1 MTTPASSAEHRLT
14 IGLTGGIGSGKSAV
28 AALLAALG
36 AGVLDADAIAHE
48 LTAPGGA
55 AIAAI
60 QQAFGAEMITPAG
73 ALDRD
78 RMRAAVF
85 ADPAKRCAL
94 ESILHPRIGQAMRE
108 RAARTAGPYLVL
120 VIPLLVENLPRWRSA
135 VDRIAVV
142 DCPES
147 QQIARVMR
155 RSGLDAAQVR
165 AIMATQ
171 ATREARRRA
180 ADDLIDNSADLA
192 ALQKRTRDLHA
203 GYLRMA
209 G

>member
-1 MTTPASSAEHRLT
+1 MAAPASSAEHRLT

-28 AALLAALG
+28 AAMLAELG

-48 LTAPGGA
+48 ITAPDGT
-55 AIAAI
+55 AIASI
-60 QQAFGAEMITPAG
+60 QDAFGSGMLTPAG

-85 ADPAKRCAL
+85 ADPAKRRAL

-108 RAARTAGPYLVL
+108 RAAQTSGAYLVL

-142 DCPES
+142 DCPED

-155 RSGLDAAQVR
+155 RSGLNAEQIR

-171 ATREARRRA
+171 AAREVRRRA

-192 ALQKRTRDLHA
+192 ALQKRTRDLHT
-203 GYLRMA
+203 GYLRLA